1 MFLVSAV
8 AVLSG
13 CSGGSP
19 DRNDD
24 IPPGQISWA
33 DEMRQEFQKATSPAV
48 KAALE
53 DGRISDQ
60 EYAEMKERY
69 STCLSAAG
77 ITLTHYGF
85 DGGSY
90 SPAPSMSNDEAHKKE
105 TGCSEESGEW
115 PIAMFYVQMRV
126 NPSHKEMASAIV
138 DCFKRNDLV
147 GPGYGVKDYRA
158 GDLPTDDAKTTAIDA
173 CNLDPDGLLGG

>member
-1 MFLVSAV
+1 M
-8 AVLSG
+8 SG
-13 CSGGSP
+13 CSSGPPERDDGIALGS
-19 DRNDD
+19 
-24 IPPGQISWA
+24 ISWA
-33 DEMRQEFQKATSPAV
+33 DEMQQEFQKATSPAV

-69 STCLSAAG
+69 STCLSGAG

-85 DGGSY
+85 EGGSY
-90 SPAPSMSNDEAHKKE
+90 TPASSMSNDEAHKVE
-105 TGCSEESGEW
+105 TGCSDESGEW

-126 NPSHKEMASAIV
+126 NPSHKDMASAIV

-147 GPGYGVKDYRA
+147 GSGYGVKDYRA
-158 GDLPTDDAKTTAIDA
+158 GDLPTDGAKTTAIA
-173 CNLDPDGLLGG
+173 TCNLDPDGLLGG